1 MMDTVRL
8 STGRW
13 VAVGR
18 MEAASVYPCGPD
30 SESQDPRPAGEAPE
44 RRARDARVLRIVHEL
59 GQQLGLHIWCH
70 GLRQTASRK
79 PPNSGN
85 APAGLDKIRTFSR
98 RRTIATLMIYVDE
111 HDRQQTE
118 KTLGALVAGTL
129 TS

>member
-1 MMDTVRL
+1 MYT
-8 STGRW
+8 
-13 VAVGR
+13 
-18 MEAASVYPCGPD
+18 
-30 SESQDPRPAGEAPE
+30 PAG
-44 RRARDARVLRIVHEL
+44 RIANHKTH
-59 GQQLGLHIWCH
+59 GQRGKHRNGALETPACS
-70 GLRQTASRK
+70 ASST
-79 PPNSGN
+79 NSGN